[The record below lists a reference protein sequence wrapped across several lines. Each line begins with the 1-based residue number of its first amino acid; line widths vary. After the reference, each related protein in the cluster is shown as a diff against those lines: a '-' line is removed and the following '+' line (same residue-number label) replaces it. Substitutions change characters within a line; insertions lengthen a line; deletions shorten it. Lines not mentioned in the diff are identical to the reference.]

1 MKNKWIF
8 FSVFVILFFAVLS
21 SFAAALNDKPKWLY
35 DYNEAKKLSK
45 MKNVPILM
53 YFTSGWENLEKE
65 LFSPEFSQF
74 ASRNLVLVK
83 VDFTPGA
90 KQSAE
95 LKKKNEKLKKDFKV
109 TGYPYTIML
118 DLKGKEMIS
127 FYGHTGDPAR
137 VTYLKKIRE
146 VVKDSKVFMLKE
158 DSNEK
163 DKAPKKKPEEDS
175 ADEF

>member
-1 MKNKWIF
+1 MKMHYNF
-8 FSVFVILFFAVLS
+8 LILFFIIL
-21 SFAAALNDKPKWLY
+21 FAACQKFIREPLFT
-35 DYNEAKKLSK
+35 K
-45 MKNVPILM
+45 MTHASLQIHVNGETRNQILKRW
-53 YFTSGWENLEKE
+53 GD
-65 LFSPEFSQF
+65 PQ
-74 ASRNLVLVK
+74 
-83 VDFTPGA
+83 
-90 KQSAE
+90 
-95 LKKKNEKLKKDFKV
+95 EKLKKDFKV